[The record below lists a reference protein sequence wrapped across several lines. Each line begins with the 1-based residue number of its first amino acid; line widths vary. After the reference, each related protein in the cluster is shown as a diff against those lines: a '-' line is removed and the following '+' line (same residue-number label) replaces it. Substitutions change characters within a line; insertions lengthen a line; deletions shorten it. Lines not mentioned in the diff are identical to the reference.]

1 MRSQDAPSPRCPRL
15 GPRPAAR
22 QRARIAARA
31 GRPGAGP
38 GCGACGRGWTGHRK
52 PLPARYA
59 CNRRRR
65 PCSKATAGSS
75 PLLCRCTKALA
86 QLRESSCPASR
97 KLLASFTKALSQLHE
112 SSCPASRK
120 LLPSFAKA
128 LSQLHG
134 RRQAESSLRLMSS
147 SGQQRCLL
155 LATAA
160 SAQRSC
166 TLRPVPS
173 MGGLTA
179 PGARGCRPARGGL
192 CTQTGPAAGRHRALW
207 VWQYHQGPA

>member
-1 MRSQDAPSPRCPRL
+1 MPEQLRGPGGPARALHKPRL
-15 GPRPAAR
+15 WQARVDWAPQAAPGPQRLQPKTSAMLESDGPLLCCFTKALSQLHESSCPAS
-22 QRARIAARA
+22 
-31 GRPGAGP
+31 
-38 GCGACGRGWTGHRK
+38 RK
-52 PLPARYA
+52 PLA
-59 CNRRRR
+59 
-65 PCSKATAGSS
+65 SF
-75 PLLCRCTKALA
+75 TKALA
-86 QLRESSCPASR
+86 QLHESSCPASR